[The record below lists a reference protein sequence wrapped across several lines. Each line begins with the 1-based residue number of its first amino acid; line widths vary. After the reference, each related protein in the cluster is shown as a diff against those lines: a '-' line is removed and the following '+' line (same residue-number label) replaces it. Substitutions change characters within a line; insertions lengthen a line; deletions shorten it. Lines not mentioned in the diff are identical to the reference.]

1 MAIGRLV
8 RLCLL
13 GMLPEEGQI
22 VSTLEVVHVCQSS
35 FCWWNWCDC
44 RFLLLQNNLYLSS
57 FTSLQLGSLYKAH
70 TNRSI
75 FAKSSSLGRNLS
87 PKLLTICLRA
97 GFNCTISSAFFFPL
111 VEKALTLSQPVMACR
126 LGSTSRISRPSFSHT
141 CRILTMREL
150 LLVPLISVMSA
161 ALTAW

>member
-1 MAIGRLV
+1 MYV
-8 RLCLL
+8 RA
-13 GMLPEEGQI
+13 
-22 VSTLEVVHVCQSS
+22 S
-35 FCWWNWCDC
+35 FVGGSWCDC
-44 RFLLLQNNLYLSS
+44 RFLLLQNNLYLRS

-75 FAKSSSLGRNLS
+75 FVKSSSFGGNLS
-87 PKLLTICLRA
+87 PKLLTTCLRA

-126 LGSTSRISRPSFSHT
+126 LGSTSHISRPSFSHT
-141 CRILTMREL
+141 CRILTMRDL

-161 ALTAW
+161 AMTAW